1 MPTNKRLRLALC
13 ALFLSVASQHS
24 LAAPQGMLET
34 LHRHKFLS
42 STITDNG
49 DENPYAVVVVPRDM
63 GILKQGDVL
72 VDNFNNI
79 SNLQGTGTSIV
90 RYSPTSGKTTLFAQL
105 PQHMKECPGG
115 IGLSTAMAI
124 LNSGWI
130 IVGSTPSTDG
140 TTATKGDGCLL
151 VFDANGKLA
160 ETWADKTI
168 NDPWGNIS
176 WQEQNNH
183 ATLFISMAGF
193 GLPGPDVLDPAT
205 QLPVVKHQATVL
217 RLNLDIPTD
226 KPPIIAQETVIGSG
240 YAQRADRDNFLFGP
254 TGTALGK
261 DDTLYVTDG
270 LENAIYAIDHASTR
284 TDAQGT
290 GRLLTQ
296 NGLLAWPLAMVI
308 TPQQHL
314 IVLNGKNGQAV
325 EIDTPS
331 GKQIYAHWLNTDQAQ
346 SPPGNGDLFGAALTP
361 DGTGLY
367 YIEDDI
373 NALALGA
380 AK

>member
-1 MPTNKRLRLALC
+1 MPTNKRLRIALC

-79 SNLQGTGTSIV
+79 SNLQGTGSSIV

-151 VFDANGKLA
+151 VFDANGKLV
-160 ETWADKTI
+160 ETWADRFI

-217 RLNLDIPTD
+217 RLNLDIQD
-226 KPPIIAQETVIGSG
+226 GKPPVIAHETVIGDH

-284 TDAQGT
+284 TGAQGT

-325 EIDTPS
+325 EVDAAS